1 MKEQVTESKK
11 VSIWSRNFI
20 CIMIANCL
28 LQMSHSA
35 TNSLISTYATFLGAA
50 PKLMGLLT
58 GMFFGVALA
67 VKPAAGPIQTRSDHK
82 KLIIV
87 VFSIGVIVNAGYA
100 LFHTIPLFVAF
111 RVLHGVQ
118 YAFVGS
124 LCMTIA
130 ANSLPQERMASG
142 LGMFGV
148 SSAISQSI
156 APQIGL
162 SIRDWWTGLAGEDAG
177 FTAIF
182 VFAGICMF
190 LAIIPSLAMIPN
202 PKTKEEIASTGKWYQ
217 NIISK
222 NAIIPA
228 CVMLFLI
235 MSHSIFSSYM
245 VPFGAELG
253 LEGIGLFFTVL
264 AGVMLVSRP
273 VSGRLTDKLGL
284 RKLFIPGALLFAASF
299 LIVCSAKSLPQV
311 LVGAFIAALGYGSAN
326 PCIQTMTMQTE
337 SKARRAVASN
347 TLYLGMDVGLFLGPI
362 VGGFIRDYSSYKSVI
377 FAGFIPPV
385 IALVIFLV
393 FWPKCSKRIQ
403 AVKQADQA

>member
-1 MKEQVTESKK
+1 MEKQVGESKK
-11 VSIWSRNFI
+11 VTIWSRNFI
-20 CIMIANCL
+20 CIMIANGL

-35 TNSLISTYATFLGAA
+35 TNSLVSTYATFLGAA

-67 VKPAAGPIQTRSDHK
+67 VKPAAGPIQTRSDHR

-100 LFHTIPLFVAF
+100 LFHTIPLFVLF

-130 ANSLPQERMASG
+130 ANSLPQEKMASG

-148 SSAISQSI
+148 SSAIAQSI

-162 SIRDWWTGLAGEDAG
+162 SIRDWWTARAGEDAG

-182 VFAGICMF
+182 VFAGICMI
-190 LAIIPSLAMIPN
+190 LAIIPSVVMLPN
-202 PKTKEEIASTGKWYQ
+202 PKTKQEIANTGKWYQ
-217 NIISK
+217 NIVSK
-222 NAIIPA
+222 DAIVPA

-245 VPFGAELG
+245 VPFGEELG
-253 LEGIGLFFTVL
+253 LEGIGLFFTVF
-264 AGVMLVSRP
+264 AGMMLITRP
-273 VSGRLTDKLGL
+273 VSGHLTDKLGL
-284 RKLFIPGALLFAASF
+284 KKLFVPAAVLFSIAF
-299 LIVCSAKSLPQV
+299 VVVCTAKSLPMV
-311 LVGAFIAALGYGSAN
+311 LVGAFIAAIGYGAAN
-326 PCIQTMTMQTE
+326 PCVQTMTMQTE

-347 TLYLGMDVGLFLGPI
+347 TLYLGMDIGLFMGPL
-362 VGGFIRDYSSYKSVI
+362 VGGFIRDFSNYRTVI
-377 FAGFIPPV
+377 MAGCIPP
-385 IALVIFLV
+385 IIGLIIFLV

-403 AVKQADQA
+403 EVKLAEQA